1 VQGHDALAAAVQ
13 ALYRIRAVEKPP
25 DAEGLREIW
34 HHCAQGAELISFVNP
49 HGRLVRQELSLLAD
63 YFAWTSAAGLLTG
76 SCADAEGSKA
86 TRPTERVVLDATPSG
101 ARIDRAAKA
110 LASYT
115 GADAYLLHI
124 RKVITEALAGVSV
137 LDEVI
142 VTTGHGRVAPPGA
155 AEPPAMTG
163 PRPWMIA
170 AIAAAALIAAAV
182 LIHFTR

>member
-49 HGRLVRQELSLLAD
+49 HGRLVRQELSLLTD
-63 YFAWTSAAGLLTG
+63 YFAWTSAAGLVTG
-76 SCADAEGSKA
+76 SCQDAEGSKA
-86 TRPTERVVLDATPSG
+86 NRPTDRLALDATPD
-101 ARIDRAAKA
+101 ALRIDRAAKA
-110 LASYT
+110 LASYS
-115 GADAYLLHI
+115 GSDAYLLHI
-124 RKVITEALAGVSV
+124 RRVITEALAGVAV
-137 LDEVI
+137 LSEVI
-142 VTTGHGRVAPPGA
+142 VTTGHGVVSRTPEVAERP
-155 AEPPAMTG
+155 G

-170 AIAAAALIAAAV
+170 AIVTVALIAAGV